1 MATPPTTDPLAGN
14 TRYRT
19 VRHLNQGAFGFVVLA
34 EELGGDKEK
43 WAIKFLERG
52 NKITK
57 VRKGDE
63 CGGGGPGD

>member
-57 VRKGDE
+57 VRAEEGTNAGAGD
-63 CGGGGPGD
+63 